1 MPNTARL
8 RTPTRS
14 KPRALSVDLRGS
26 EICREAQRSRCYTS
40 WCINFLLEKSNKPK
54 TAQEKGVLALLL
66 ACKGKLFGILWFW
79 GTRFGCFILLWC
91 HQLGLG
97 ETGTKGAPVSTLS
110 LLDIIPLGSCR
121 TLQTSSLPVSTF
133 HSLFPPGNSQ
143 GAASPRGAQLSHFSS
158 WGGLGGGDQKPS
170 QMWLTQKS
178 RHLNPLCL
186 FGRQAGINSVGLR

>member
-121 TLQTSSLPVSTF
+121 NSPNFFTPCEHFPFPVPTWKFPGSCFTTWSSAEPLLQ
-133 HSLFPPGNSQ
+133 
-143 GAASPRGAQLSHFSS
+143 
-158 WGGLGGGDQKPS
+158 LGGVGERWSKAIRNVTNSKIKALKPFVFI
-170 QMWLTQKS
+170 WKTS
-178 RHLNPLCL
+178 RN
-186 FGRQAGINSVGLR
+186 